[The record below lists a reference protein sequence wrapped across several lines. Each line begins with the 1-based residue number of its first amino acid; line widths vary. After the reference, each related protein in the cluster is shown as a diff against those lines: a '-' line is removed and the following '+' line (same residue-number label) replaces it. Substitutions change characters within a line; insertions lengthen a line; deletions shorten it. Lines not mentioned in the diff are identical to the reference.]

1 MCYISHMY
9 EDTRGEFIGPFGISG
24 VQKRTQQEQ
33 SKTKFIQVTVSHAKI
48 GIIIEC
54 FFASKST

>member
-1 MCYISHMY
+1 MY

-33 SKTKFIQVTVSHAKI
+33 SKTKFIQITVSHAKI